1 MVTASAAHPS
11 PVMGDLLG
19 QEVALLQAFVELL
32 QQEQALLKAGSGEA
46 LLTLVETKNALATQ
60 LGELAQTREKQLAA
74 LGLPGGPAGM
84 AAWLDQHANAAECS
98 LWHAFLK
105 LAGEARDLNLLNGK
119 LIGLHMQH
127 NQQAL
132 TALTAAAD
140 RATTYGPDGQQQS
153 SIGSRIL
160 GKA

>member
-1 MVTASAAHPS
+1 
-11 PVMGDLLG
+11 MGDLLG
-19 QEVALLQAFVELL
+19 QEISQLQAFVELL
-32 QQEQALLKAGSGEA
+32 KQEQALLKSESGEA
-46 LLTLVETKNALATQ
+46 LLALVETKNALATQ
-60 LGELAQTREKQLAA
+60 LGELAQAREKQMAA
-74 LGLPGGPAGM
+74 LGLPTGPAGM
-84 AAWLDQHANAAECS
+84 VAWLDDHAQPTERT

-132 TALTAAAD
+132 AALTAAAD

-153 SIGSRIL
+153 SVGSRIL

>member
-1 MVTASAAHPS
+1 
-11 PVMGDLLG
+11 MGDLLHK
-19 QEVALLQAFVELL
+19 EVAQLQAFVELL
-32 QQEQALLKAGSGEA
+32 KQEQALLKSESGEA
-46 LLTLVETKNALATQ
+46 LLALVETKNALAAE
-60 LGELAQTREKQLAA
+60 LGQQAQGREQQLAA
-74 LGLPGGPAGM
+74 LGLPAGRAGM
-84 AAWLDQHANAAECS
+84 TDWLDRHARPAERP
-98 LWHAFLK
+98 LWDTFLK

-132 TALTAAAD
+132 AALTAAAD

-153 SIGSRIL
+153 SVGSRIL